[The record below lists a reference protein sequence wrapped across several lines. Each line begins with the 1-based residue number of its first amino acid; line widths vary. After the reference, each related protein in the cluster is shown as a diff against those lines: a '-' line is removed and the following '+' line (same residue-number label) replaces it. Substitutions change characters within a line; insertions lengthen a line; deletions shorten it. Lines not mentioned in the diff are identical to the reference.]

1 MSRPQAPEYIKR
13 LAVYVPGKPI
23 EEVQRELGVGEIV
36 KLASNENPLG
46 TSPRALAAIRKALGE
61 LHRYPDG
68 GGYALRRAIAAR
80 HGVDLDQ
87 VVLGNGSCEIIEML
101 ARAYLADGDEA
112 VISQQSFVMYE
123 LAVNQVNG
131 RPIAVPT
138 KGGRGHDLAAMAAA
152 VTARTKL
159 LFIAN
164 PCNPTGTYSSR
175 AELDQLLK
183 TVGERVLVVL
193 DEAYFEYVAQDDY
206 PDGLADLRAG
216 HNVIALRTFSKIFG
230 LAGIRIGYGIAA
242 PEVIATLN
250 RVRSPFNTS
259 SLAQAGALAALD
271 DSEWAARSRDHN
283 LREMAFLTQEL
294 TRRHVRFTPSVTNF
308 ILIEFDRDVRE
319 LFVEFQR
326 MGVIIRP
333 VGGPGLAGC
342 ARVSVGLREE
352 NEKFLRALDRL
363 VVEAGR

>member
-46 TSPRALAAIRKALGE
+46 TSPKALAAIRGALAE

-68 GGYALRRAIAAR
+68 GGYALRRALAAR
-80 HGVDLDQ
+80 HEVELDQ
-87 VVLGNGSCEIIEML
+87 VILGNGSCEIIEML

-131 RPIAVPT
+131 RAIAVPAT
-138 KGGRGHDLAAMAAA
+138 DGRAHDLAAMAAA
-152 VTARTKL
+152 VTPRTKL

-164 PCNPTGTYSSR
+164 PCNPTGTYCSR
-175 AELDQLLK
+175 AELDEFL
-183 TVGERVLVVL
+183 TVVGERVLVVL
-193 DEAYFEYVAQDDY
+193 DEAYFEYVARDDY
-206 PDGLADLRAG
+206 PNGLEDLRAG
-216 HNVIALRTFSKIFG
+216 RNVIVLRTFSKIYG
-230 LAGIRIGYGIAA
+230 LAGIRIGYGVAA

-271 DSEWAARSRDHN
+271 DGEWAARSRAHN
-283 LREMAFLTQEL
+283 LCEMAYLTEEL
-294 TRRHVRFTPSVTNF
+294 ARRPVRFTPSVTNF
-308 ILIEFDRDVRE
+308 ILIEFGRDVRE
-319 LFVEFQR
+319 LFVEFQKL
-326 MGVIIRP
+326 GVIIRP

-352 NEKFLRALDRL
+352 NDKFLLALDRL
-363 VVEAGR
+363 VVGAGR